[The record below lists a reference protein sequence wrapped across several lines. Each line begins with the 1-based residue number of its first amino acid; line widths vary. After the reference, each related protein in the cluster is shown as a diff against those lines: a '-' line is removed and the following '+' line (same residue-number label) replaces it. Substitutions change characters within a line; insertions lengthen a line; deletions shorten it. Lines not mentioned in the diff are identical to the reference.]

1 MLAIYTRLSR
11 EDEDSNSIKNQI
23 KEGRLFAKENNLTN
37 YRIYDEG
44 EGISGGADVKDRP
57 ELFALLQD
65 IRKGNLTH
73 VWFRNQNRL
82 DRNTGTYAIFINES
96 KKFNIKV
103 YFGDKLFDYSNPQDN
118 LFGIIQS
125 AVNQYTKD
133 LQGVQTKKQL
143 HLRVKEGKTQGII
156 PYGYTKDDA
165 DYLIID
171 EDESKV
177 VKQMYDLSLKGI
189 GTEKI
194 AEILND
200 NQVPTRYKKLSQSN
214 DSKTTY
220 KITDIHTNKKTVK
233 QKSSVEWKGGTVRGI
248 IKNTIYKGKR
258 LYQKSYIDAPNLA
271 IIKPS
276 YWKEV
281 NDNFKENR
289 NNSGTTVKYNYLLRG
304 LIVCGKCGK
313 YYVGRKRKSKKDN
326 FYACGSKRNKKTNC
340 GSRAINIDVIENFI
354 WQRFFAD
361 KELKAKVIEHFG
373 NLNAKEEL
381 KFKQEELKKYNKD
394 LSKNKEERK
403 KTTEGYVKGIL
414 KEKDVAISLNRLERE
429 EEGIMHQ
436 INNLA
441 DEIEQLKDIKQNTN
455 RIIKELD
462 KVKANSKFNKRQEL
476 VKKYITK
483 IHLMSN
489 STNNIY
495 GIIVVLN
502 FGKKEGYFMVK
513 NHKNEFIATEIKS
526 GLTLSNTDKNYSS
539 KVGSRVI
546 NKILKK
552 ST

>member
-1 MLAIYTRLSR
+1 MML
-11 EDEDSNSIKNQI
+11 
-23 KEGRLFAKENNLTN
+23 
-37 YRIYDEG
+37 
-44 EGISGGADVKDRP
+44 
-57 ELFALLQD
+57 
-65 IRKGNLTH
+65 
-73 VWFRNQNRL
+73 
-82 DRNTGTYAIFINES
+82 
-96 KKFNIKV
+96 
-103 YFGDKLFDYSNPQDN
+103 
-118 LFGIIQS
+118 II
-125 AVNQYTKD
+125 
-133 LQGVQTKKQL
+133 
-143 HLRVKEGKTQGII
+143 
-156 PYGYTKDDA
+156 
-165 DYLIID
+165 LIID

-381 KFKQEELKKYNKD
+381 KFKQEELKKYHKD

-414 KEKDVAISLNRLERE
+414 KEKDVAISL
-429 EEGIMHQ
+429 
-436 INNLA
+436 
-441 DEIEQLKDIKQNTN
+441 K
-455 RIIKELD
+455 
-462 KVKANSKFNKRQEL
+462 
-476 VKKYITK
+476 
-483 IHLMSN
+483 
-489 STNNIY
+489 
-495 GIIVVLN
+495 
-502 FGKKEGYFMVK
+502 
-513 NHKNEFIATEIKS
+513 
-526 GLTLSNTDKNYSS
+526 
-539 KVGSRVI
+539 
-546 NKILKK
+546 
-552 ST
+552 